1 MKRLFALVL
10 ASLLC
15 LGTLL
20 SLAACGEKKEKIVI
34 WTSAEDFRIADMEE
48 RFGKQF
54 PDYDIKIEYMST
66 GDIAAKLLNEGT
78 NSQCDIVYSME
89 YGYLSK
95 LDAKGYLADLSE
107 YDYSVFEEDVV
118 PEKKSYIV
126 DCRNGGAVILNL
138 DVLKDKGLAE
148 PTSYTDLLKPEFKGL
163 VSMPSPKSSG
173 TGYMFLRNLTNA
185 WGEEQAFSYFDQL
198 TENILSYTTSGS
210 GPVNALCQ
218 REVAVGLGMTAQAV
232 NKINDGEN
240 LKIVFFEEG
249 SPYSLYGHAMVK
261 GKEERACVKELFDFI
276 VNTYIKEANEK
287 FFPERIIKDFAPTVK
302 NYPSN
307 IKYGDMKND
316 TQEEKERLLDK
327 WNH

>member
-1 MKRLFALVL
+1 MKRLFALAL

-66 GDIAAKLLNEGT
+66 GDIAAKLLSEGT

-95 LDAKGYLADLSE
+95 MEAAGYLADLSE
-107 YDYSVFEEDVV
+107 YDMSGFVEDVV
-118 PEKKSYIV
+118 KSKYYIV
-126 DCRNGGAVILNL
+126 SERNGGAIILNL
-138 DVLKDKGLAE
+138 SVLRDKGLAE
-148 PTSYTDLLKPEFKGL
+148 PTCYADLLKPEYKGL
-163 VSMPSPKSSG
+163 ISMPSPKSSG

-185 WGEEQAFSYFDQL
+185 WGEEQAFDYFDKL
-198 TENILSYTTSGS
+198 SENILAFTAAGS

-218 REVAVGLGMTAQAV
+218 REAAIGLGMTATAV
-232 NKINDGEN
+232 QKINDGTD

-249 SPYSLYGHAMVK
+249 SPYSLYGHGMVK
-261 GKEERACVKELFDFI
+261 GKEERACVKEVFDFI
-276 VNTYIKEANEK
+276 VNTYIKENNEK

-302 NYPSN
+302 NYPTD

>member
-1 MKRLFALVL
+1 MKRVFALIL

-15 LGTLL
+15 LSTLL
-20 SLAACGEKKEKIVI
+20 SLAACGEKKERIVI

-66 GDIAAKLLNEGT
+66 GDIAAKLLSEGT

-95 LDAKGYLADLSE
+95 MEAAGYLADLSE
-107 YDYSVFEEDVV
+107 YDMSGFEEDVV
-118 PEKKSYIV
+118 KSKYYIV
-126 DCRNGGAVILNL
+126 SERNGGAIILNPS
-138 DVLKDKGLAE
+138 VLRDKGLAE
-148 PTSYTDLLKPEFKGL
+148 PTCYADLLKPEFKGL
-163 VSMPSPKSSG
+163 VSMPSPRSSG

-261 GKEERACVKELFDFI
+261 GKEERACVKEVFDFI
-276 VNTYIKEANEK
+276 VNTYIKENNEK
-287 FFPERIIKDFAPTVK
+287 FFPERIIKGYTPTVK
-302 NYPSN
+302 NYPTD